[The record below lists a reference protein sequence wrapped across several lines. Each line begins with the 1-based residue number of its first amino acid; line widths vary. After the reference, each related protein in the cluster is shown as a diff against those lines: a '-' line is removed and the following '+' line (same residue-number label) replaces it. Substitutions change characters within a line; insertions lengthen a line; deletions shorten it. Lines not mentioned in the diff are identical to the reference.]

1 MSTWARFVAQRDQN
15 ALTMALLG
23 LALVWT
29 VGRFPPKWRNLLTLA
44 LALLVGY
51 VVSRSL

>member
-29 VGRFPPKWRNLLTLA
+29 VGRFPPKVRGVVTLLLACA
-44 LALLVGY
+44 LAWMCHLA
-51 VVSRSL
+51 